1 MPPLPTPS
9 TEQDVAPGS
18 DAATAAAAL
27 PHAQPHQRLR
37 WAMHGALLAV
47 ALLLLAAGLQAWQGE
62 QRRASD
68 AELINLAGA
77 QRMLSQRV
85 ALLALQAPDDNGLAL
100 DTALARSQDDAL
112 RIEALL
118 APGGAALPDALA
130 NAVLHWQATRER
142 LWYQAHILARQ
153 SADGATTRR
162 AGAALRLRAE
172 AERTLNAAQAL
183 VTEIQRHA
191 DTKSA
196 SASRGLLLAAGL
208 SSGLLLLLAG
218 AVVEPAARFV
228 RRSHQRLAEQAAHLA
243 RLALVARHTHNLVVI
258 ADTRRRI
265 TWVNEAFTR
274 ITGYALAEAVG
285 QKPAD
290 LLQTPAVDPATVL
303 RMRSA
308 MDQGLGVRVE
318 LLNRSKHGRDYW
330 LDVDIQPLHDGAGR
344 LTGFIA
350 VQTDITAQ
358 VSIRQN
364 LRALLDALPTG
375 VVQQDASGRFVEAN
389 QAAAQML
396 GLTQDQL
403 LGRSA
408 VDNRWRTVRDDMS
421 PYPGAQHPITRSA
434 RDGASVRSDSVGV
447 LTPDGEQRWLL
458 VNSEPLR
465 DAAGAVAGAVACFI
479 DVTEQRAQ
487 RTLLQ
492 LALQAAAI
500 GTWQWRV
507 DTDKRQWSA
516 ASCAMLGY
524 SVDAFTPLLPHWRE
538 RIHPQD
544 RPQMEAKLQAHL
556 DNPATPYRCEMR
568 VAHAQ
573 GHWVWV
579 QAYGSVVERDVS
591 NQALRMVGV
600 HIDVSE
606 RKRHEQQLQT
616 SAWTD
621 TLTGLPN
628 RARLLQRLG
637 ERIALQRSGAGGHFA
652 LLFLDFDRF
661 KQVNDSLGHAAGD
674 ALLCQIA
681 QRLRAALRQ
690 GEMVLGQPSLGPA
703 DGDANADGTD
713 TLHRGDLAAR
723 YGGDEFVVLLG
734 DLHDP
739 ADAATVAER
748 LLQVL
753 ARPYDIG
760 PQRVHSSASIGLV
773 TSTQTQDDVDPAH
786 ADLAPTDVAQAC
798 LSTDDLAERLLR
810 QADTAM
816 YAAKQS
822 GRGRWLQFEPRMQ
835 AQARS
840 RADVEGELHNALERD
855 ELFVV
860 YQPVLDLPAQGN
872 QHGQHNPN
880 NQHGCAGVEALV
892 RWRHPAHGVMPPLQ
906 FVPAAEDAGLIG
918 ALGLFVLRSACHQ
931 FMRWRLDLGAQAPS
945 VLAVNLSIAQLR
957 DPGLVAQVQ
966 QVLADCAMP
975 AAALQLEVTESLA
988 AQDPVARSRLHGLKA
1003 LGVKLALD
1011 DFGSGYSSLACLQQ
1025 LPVDTVK
1032 IDRSFVVEAERSE
1045 YHRAVI
1051 EATVRVART
1060 LRMATVAEG
1069 IETAEQASLISRL
1082 GCDRG
1087 QGFLYCRPLD
1097 ADALTA
1103 WLVARPVQHSPHTP
1117 HTPQAAPLLAL
1128 VARA

>member
-1 MPPLPTPS
+1 MLPLPKPN
-9 TEQDVAPGS
+9 TEPHGAAG
-18 DAATAAAAL
+18 DAAAGQL
-27 PHAQPHQRLR
+27 PPTQPHQRLR
-37 WAMHGALLAV
+37 WAMHGALLAM
-47 ALLLLAAGLQAWQGE
+47 ALLLVAAGFQAWQGE
-62 QRRASD
+62 QRRAND

-85 ALLALQAPDDNGLAL
+85 ALLSLQTPDDDGQALGEAL
-100 DTALARSQDDAL
+100 DSALARAEGDAL
-112 RIEALL
+112 RIETLL
-118 APGGAALPDALA
+118 GSDGTTLPGPLAA
-130 NAVLHWQATRER
+130 AVLQWQANRER
-142 LWYQAHILARQ
+142 LWYHAHILARQ
-153 SADGATTRR
+153 AADGASRRR
-162 AGAALRLRAE
+162 ASAALRLRAE
-172 AERTLNAAQAL
+172 AEHTLTAAQAL

-196 SASRGLLLAAGL
+196 AASRGLLLAAAL

-228 RRSHQRLAEQAAHLA
+228 RRSHQRLAEQAAHVA
-243 RLALVARHTHNLVVI
+243 HLALVARHTHNLVVI
-258 ADTRRRI
+258 ADTQRRI

-274 ITGYALAEAVG
+274 VTGYSLAEAVG
-285 QKPAD
+285 RKPAE
-290 LLQTPAVDPATVL
+290 LLQTPAVDPSTVQH
-303 RMRSA
+303 MRSA

-330 LDVDIQPLHDGAGR
+330 LDVDIQPLHDSAGQ

-389 QAAAQML
+389 QAAAAML

-403 LGRSA
+403 LGRTA
-408 VDNRWRTVRDDMS
+408 VDDRWRAVRDDMS
-421 PYPGAQHPITRSA
+421 PYPGDQHPITRSA
-434 RDGASVRSDSVGV
+434 RDGASVRGDSLGV
-447 LTPDGEQRWLL
+447 LTPEGEQRWLL

-507 DTDKRQWSA
+507 DTGKRQWSA

-524 SVDAFTPLLPHWRE
+524 SLDAFAPLLPNWRD

-544 RPQMEAKLQAHL
+544 RPMAEAMLQAHM
-556 DNPATPYRCEMR
+556 DDPGMPYRCEMR

-579 QAYGSVVERDVS
+579 QAYGSVVERDV
-591 NQALRMVGV
+591 NGKAVRMVGV
-600 HIDVSE
+600 HIDISD
-606 RKRHEQQLQT
+606 RKRHEQQLQA

-637 ERIALQRSGAGGHFA
+637 ERIALQRSGAAGHFA

-690 GEMVLGQPSLGPA
+690 GDLLGQPAVVSGSA
-703 DGDANADGTD
+703 EAVDTAN
-713 TLHRGDLAAR
+713 HLAAR
-723 YGGDEFVVLLG
+723 YGGDEFVVLL
-734 DLHDP
+734 DHLTAPD
-739 ADAATVAER
+739 DAGRIAER

-753 ARPYDIG
+753 AEPYNIG

-773 TSTQTQDDVDPAH
+773 SSAQDDPMQAGLA
-786 ADLAPTDVAQAC
+786 ADG
-798 LSTDDLAERLLR
+798 LAERLLC

-816 YAAKQS
+816 YAAKQG
-822 GRGRWLQFEPRMQ
+822 GRGRWVQFEPQMQ
-835 AQARS
+835 AQAQS
-840 RADVEGELHNALERD
+840 RAAVEGELYDALERD

-860 YQPVLDLPAQGN
+860 YQPVLDLQA
-872 QHGQHNPN
+872 QHG
-880 NQHGCAGVEALV
+880 QHGCAGVEALV

-906 FVPAAEDAGLIG
+906 FVSVAEDAGLIG
-918 ALGLFVLRSACHQ
+918 ALGLFVLRSACRQ
-931 FMRWRLDLGAQAPS
+931 FMRWQLDLGAQAPAL
-945 VLAVNLSIAQLR
+945 LAVNLSIAQLR

-988 AQDPVARSRLHGLKA
+988 AQDPVARSRLHSLKA

-1011 DFGSGYSSLACLQQ
+1011 DFGSGYSSLACLHQ

-1032 IDRSFVVEAERSE
+1032 IDRSFVVEAERSD
-1045 YHRAVI
+1045 YHRALI

-1069 IETAEQASLISRL
+1069 IETTEQASLISRL

-1087 QGFLYCRPLD
+1087 QGYLYCRPLA

-1103 WLVARPVQHSPHTP
+1103 WLVARPLPQHRHSQP
-1117 HTPQAAPLLAL
+1117 AAPQLAL
-1128 VARA
+1128 VARG

>member
-1 MPPLPTPS
+1 
-9 TEQDVAPGS
+9 
-18 DAATAAAAL
+18 
-27 PHAQPHQRLR
+27 
-37 WAMHGALLAV
+37 MHGALLAI
-47 ALLLLAAGLQAWQGE
+47 ALLLLAAGWQAWQGE

-85 ALLALQAPDDNGLAL
+85 ALLASQALADNGQAL
-100 DTALARSQDDAL
+100 DTALTRSQDDAL

-118 APGGAALPDALA
+118 AHAGAALPGPLADA
-130 NAVLHWQATRER
+130 VQHWQAARER
-142 LWYQAHILARQ
+142 LWYQAHSLARQ
-153 SADGATTRR
+153 AADGAPARR
-162 AGAALRLRAE
+162 AGAAQRLA
-172 AERTLNAAQAL
+172 AAAQDTLDAAQTL
-183 VTEIQRHA
+183 VSEIQRQA

-196 SASRGLLLAAGL
+196 AASRGLLLAAGL
-208 SSGLLLLLAG
+208 GGGLLLLLAA
-218 AVVEPAARFV
+218 AVVEPAARAV
-228 RRSHQRLAEQAAHLA
+228 RRNHQRLAEQAAHLA
-243 RLALVARHTHNLVVI
+243 HLALVAHHTHNLVVI
-258 ADTRRRI
+258 ADTQRRV
-265 TWVNEAFTR
+265 TWVNAAFTR
-274 ITGYALAEAVG
+274 VTGYTLAEAVG
-285 QKPAD
+285 RKPAE
-290 LLQTPAVDPATVL
+290 LLQTPAVDPDTVQ
-303 RMRSA
+303 RMRAA
-308 MDQGLGVRVE
+308 MNQGLGVRVE
-318 LLNRSKHGRDYW
+318 LLNRSKHGCDYW
-330 LDVDIQPLHDGAGR
+330 LDVDIQPLHDSGGQ

-350 VQTDITAQ
+350 VQTDITTQ
-358 VSIRQN
+358 VNSRQN

-375 VVQQDASGRFVEAN
+375 VVQQDASGSFVEAN

-396 GLTQDQL
+396 GLTQAQL
-403 LGRSA
+403 LGRST
-408 VDNRWRTVRDDMS
+408 VDERWRTVRDDMS
-421 PYPGAQHPITRSA
+421 PYPGDQHPISRSA
-434 RDGASVRSDSVGV
+434 RDGSSVRGDSLGV

-507 DTDKRQWSA
+507 DTGTRQWSA

-524 SVDAFTPLLPHWRE
+524 SVEAFAPLLANWRDL
-538 RIHPQD
+538 IHPQD
-544 RPQMEAKLQAHL
+544 RPVAEAKLQAHL
-556 DNPATPYRCEMR
+556 DNPAVPYRCEMR
-568 VAHAQ
+568 VAHAH

-579 QAYGSVVERDVS
+579 QAYGSVVERDVN
-591 NQALRMVGV
+591 NQALRMAGV

-621 TLTGLPN
+621 ALTGLPN

-637 ERIALQRSGAGGHFA
+637 ARIALQRHGADGHFA

-690 GEMVLGQPSLGPA
+690 GDALSLPGAGQGASQDAGQDAAEVL
-703 DGDANADGTD
+703 DAPHGA
-713 TLHRGDLAAR
+713 HLAAR
-723 YGGDEFVVLLG
+723 YGGDEFVVLL
-734 DLHDP
+734 DHLRAP
-739 ADAATVAER
+739 ADAAAVAER
-748 LLQVL
+748 LLEVL

-773 TSTQTQDDVDPAH
+773 TSTQAQDD
-786 ADLAPTDVAQAC
+786 ADLAQPG

-810 QADTAM
+810 AADTAM
-816 YAAKQS
+816 YAAKQG

-835 AQARS
+835 QQARN
-840 RADVEGELHNALERD
+840 RANVEGELHQALERD
-855 ELFVV
+855 ELFVI
-860 YQPVLDLPAQGN
+860 YQPVLDLHAQPNPRG
-872 QHGQHNPN
+872 QHG
-880 NQHGCAGVEALV
+880 QHGCAGVEALV

-918 ALGLFVLRSACHQ
+918 ALGLFVLRSACQQ

-945 VLAVNLSIAQLR
+945 LLAVNLSIAQLR

-966 QVLADCAMP
+966 RVLADCAMP

-1011 DFGSGYSSLACLQQ
+1011 DFGSGYSSLACLHQ

-1032 IDRSFVVEAERSE
+1032 IDGSFIAEAERSE
-1045 YHRAVI
+1045 YHRALI

-1082 GCDRG
+1082 GCDLG
-1087 QGFLYCRPLD
+1087 QGYLYCRPLT

-1103 WLVARPVQHSPHTP
+1103 WLAARPVPQNTHHPHQ
-1117 HTPQAAPLLAL
+1117 PQAAPVLAL
-1128 VARA
+1128 VARG

>member
-1 MPPLPTPS
+1 
-9 TEQDVAPGS
+9 
-18 DAATAAAAL
+18 
-27 PHAQPHQRLR
+27 
-37 WAMHGALLAV
+37 MHGALLAI
-47 ALLLLAAGLQAWQGE
+47 ALLLLAAGWQAWQGE
-62 QRRASD
+62 QRRTTD

-85 ALLALQAPDDNGLAL
+85 ALLALQPPADDGQAL
-100 DTALARSQDDAL
+100 DTALARAQDDAL

-118 APGGAALPDALA
+118 APSAAAAPGAGPATAGVLPGTLADA
-130 NAVLHWQATRER
+130 VMRWHATRER
-142 LWYQAHILARQ
+142 LWYHAHVMARQ
-153 SADGATTRR
+153 GADGATTRR
-162 AGAALRLRAE
+162 AAAAQRLAVE
-172 AERTLNAAQAL
+172 AEHSLAAAQTL
-183 VTEIQRHA
+183 VAEIQRHV
-191 DTKSA
+191 DTKA
-196 SASRGLLLAAGL
+196 AAASRGLLLAAGL
-208 SSGLLLLLAG
+208 SGGLLLLLAG
-218 AVVEPAARFV
+218 VVVEPAARFV
-228 RRSHQRLAEQAAHLA
+228 RRNHQHLAAQAAHLA
-243 RLALVARHTHNLVVI
+243 HLALVARHTHNLVVI
-258 ADTRRRI
+258 ADTQRRI

-274 ITGYALAEAVG
+274 VTGYTLAEAVG
-285 QKPAD
+285 RKPAE
-290 LLQTPAVDPATVL
+290 LLQTPAVDPATVQQ
-303 RMRSA
+303 MRTA

-330 LDVDIQPLHDGAGR
+330 LDVDIQPLHDRAGQ
-344 LTGFIA
+344 LSGFIA
-350 VQTDITAQ
+350 VQTDITTQ
-358 VSIRQN
+358 VNTRQH

-375 VVQQDASGRFVEAN
+375 VVQQDASGKFVEAN

-408 VDNRWRTVRDDMS
+408 VDSRWRTVRDDMS
-421 PYPGAQHPITRSA
+421 PYPGDQQPITRSA
-434 RDGASVRSDSVGV
+434 RDGASVRGDSMGV
-447 LTPDGEQRWLL
+447 LTPDGEQHWLL

-465 DAAGAVAGAVACFI
+465 NAVGAVAGAVACFV

-507 DTDKRQWSA
+507 DTGKRQWSA

-524 SVDAFTPLLPHWRE
+524 SVAAFEPLLPTWRE

-544 RPQMEAKLQAHL
+544 RPLAEASLQAQL
-556 DNPATPYRCEMR
+556 DNPAAPYRCEMR

-579 QAYGSVVERDVS
+579 QAYGSVVERDI
-591 NQALRMVGV
+591 NGGALRVVGV
-600 HIDVSE
+600 HIDISE

-628 RARLLQRLG
+628 RAQLLQRLA
-637 ERIALQRSGAGGHFA
+637 ERVTLQRSGAGGHFA

-661 KQVNDSLGHAAGD
+661 KQVNDVLGHAAGD
-674 ALLCQIA
+674 SLLCQIA
-681 QRLRAALRQ
+681 QRLRAALRPGDLVGLGDGEAPDTGHGSQ
-690 GEMVLGQPSLGPA
+690 GSQGSQG
-703 DGDANADGTD
+703 
-713 TLHRGDLAAR
+713 HLAAR
-723 YGGDEFVVLLG
+723 YGGDEFVVLLDHLAG
-734 DLHDP
+734 P
-739 ADAATVAER
+739 ADAGSVAER

-753 ARPYDIG
+753 ARPYAIG
-760 PQRVHSSASIGLV
+760 PQQVHSSASIGLV
-773 TSTQTQDDVDPAH
+773 TSAQGE
-786 ADLAPTDVAQAC
+786 LAQAG
-798 LSTDDLAERLLR
+798 LSTGELAECLLR

-816 YAAKQS
+816 YAAKQG

-835 AQARS
+835 QQARN
-840 RADVEGELHNALERD
+840 RAEVEGELHNALERD

-860 YQPVLDLPAQGN
+860 YQPVLDLHP
-872 QHGQHNPN
+872 QHG
-880 NQHGCAGVEALV
+880 QHGCAGVEALV

-918 ALGLFVLRSACHQ
+918 ALGLFVLRSACQQ

-945 VLAVNLSIAQLR
+945 LLAVNLSIAQLR

-966 QVLADCAMP
+966 RVLADCAMP

-1011 DFGSGYSSLACLQQ
+1011 DFGSGYSSLACLHQ

-1032 IDRSFVVEAERSE
+1032 IDGSFIAEAERSE
-1045 YHRAVI
+1045 YHRALI

-1069 IETAEQASLISRL
+1069 IETAEQAQLISRL
-1082 GCDRG
+1082 GCDQG
-1087 QGFLYCRPLD
+1087 QGYLYCRPLE
-1097 ADALTA
+1097 ADALTI
-1103 WLVARPVQHSPHTP
+1103 WLAARPVPHHLANP
-1117 HTPQAAPLLAL
+1117 HHPHNPQAAPLLAL
-1128 VARA
+1128 VARG